1 MVVNSPQLLCH
12 SIRLPGPAPHSPGAL
27 FLHQARNG
35 YKHNPLALRLWSL
48 LVTTAFP
55 ETLLFLLSPPN
66 PPITSMV
73 ILPFTSEMIAVSLV
87 DHILPVPISPKR
99 HSTSF
104 SSLFLE
110 AVTQPWRKA
119 PICVAHSL
127 LRQAKVNW
135 TMSVQ
140 ILSPKNLSLEI
151 LLGFEW
157 PCWAMST

>member
-1 MVVNSPQLLCH
+1 MLSVVVNSPQLLCH

-99 HSTSF
+99 Y
-104 SSLFLE
+104 
-110 AVTQPWRKA
+110 
-119 PICVAHSL
+119 
-127 LRQAKVNW
+127 
-135 TMSVQ
+135 
-140 ILSPKNLSLEI
+140 I
-151 LLGFEW
+151 LLFSFLGGCDSALEEGSNLCGPLPSPPGQGELDNVSPDSFPQELIIGNT
-157 PCWAMST
+157 ARL